1 MIELGQKAEDK
12 VTGFYGTI
20 TARAQYLTGCDQY
33 CLAPPIRQGINEVQ
47 KSEWFDE
54 GRIKILG
61 PGISAADVAGP
72 ARGGPQRDMPT
83 RG

>member
-12 VTGFYGTI
+12 ITGFYGTI
-20 TARAQYLTGCDQY
+20 TGRAQYLTGCDQY
-33 CLAPPIRQGINEVQ
+33 CLVPPIRQGINEVQ
-47 KSEWFDE
+47 KCEWFDE

-61 PGISAADVAGP
+61 PGISSAEVAGP
-72 ARGGPQRDMPT
+72 RPGGPQRDAP